1 MPCGTRLYR
10 SVRLGGSGPMSEP
23 IGQRLMLSTP
33 PAYTRS
39 YAPDAAPCAARFTAV
54 WPDPQ
59 KRFRLTPA
67 ISIGQPAA
75 RTAARATQAPC
86 SPVSVT
92 QPMIASSIRVGSTPV
107 RATMACIGTVQRS
120 IGCTPARPPPLRP
133 RGVRQASMMK
143 AFILRWLTAPS
154 SRVKDDVV
162 RRAALPVPYPYV
174 TVAPCR

>member
-1 MPCGTRLYR
+1 
-10 SVRLGGSGPMSEP
+10 MSEP

-92 QPMIASSIRVGSTPV
+92 QPMIASSMRVGSTPV
-107 RATMACIGTVQRS
+107 RATMACIGTVQTNQDACNGGACEYTADC
-120 IGCTPARPPPLRP
+120 ININ
-133 RGVRQASMMK
+133 GVREGCD
-143 AFILRWLTAPS
+143 RH
-154 SRVKDDVV
+154 R
-162 RRAALPVPYPYV
+162 
-174 TVAPCR
+174 